1 MPKNLPPPI
10 CPKCRKPMHFI
21 TVRTGG
27 RKFRCIDCVSEEPL
41 PSSAVAKLFT
51 DELQPLEQ
59 RAVLEY
65 RMYTI
70 GIDGHFT
77 GSREIVCRDDS
88 EAVAKAKRMVD
99 GHDIEVWAGDRFVIR
114 LNHKS
119 N

>member
-1 MPKNLPPPI
+1 
-10 CPKCRKPMHFI
+10 
-21 TVRTGG
+21 
-27 RKFRCIDCVSEEPL
+27 
-41 PSSAVAKLFT
+41 
-51 DELQPLEQ
+51 
-59 RAVLEY
+59 
-65 RMYTI
+65 MYTI